1 MEESYIKYIKSFND
15 LDIEDKKEEIK
26 NNLYDLLKVLY
37 FANNKIDNMNKT
49 LPIYRNYSNED
60 EYFSLLFTY
69 IVSLKEESA
78 KLLEKLENI

>member
-15 LDIEDKKEEIK
+15 LDREDKKDEIK

>member
-37 FANNKIDNMNKT
+37 FA
-49 LPIYRNYSNED
+49 
-60 EYFSLLFTY
+60 
-69 IVSLKEESA
+69 
-78 KLLEKLENI
+78 